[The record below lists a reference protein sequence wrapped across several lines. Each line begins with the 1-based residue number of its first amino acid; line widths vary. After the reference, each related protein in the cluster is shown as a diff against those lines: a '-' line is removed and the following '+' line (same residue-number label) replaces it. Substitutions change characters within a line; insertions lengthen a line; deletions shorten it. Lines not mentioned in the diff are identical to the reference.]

1 MPGADAGAAGEEQI
15 APMEGLKAEGPALP
29 QGSQLQQMLNTA
41 DELKLGFSSQ
51 DGRGA
56 CAGAHR
62 CVWSPHLALS
72 TSRAQLSLAPSHLP
86 LLQFSSL
93 REAMLLLQLKKPI

>member
-1 MPGADAGAAGEEQI
+1 
-15 APMEGLKAEGPALP
+15 MEGPKAEGPALP
-29 QGSQLQQMLNTA
+29 QEPQLQQMLNIA

-56 CAGAHR
+56 RGATHR
-62 CVWSPHLALS
+62 RVWSPHLALS
-72 TSRAQLSLAPSHLP
+72 TSSTQLPPAPPHLP

-93 REAMLLLQLKKPI
+93 R